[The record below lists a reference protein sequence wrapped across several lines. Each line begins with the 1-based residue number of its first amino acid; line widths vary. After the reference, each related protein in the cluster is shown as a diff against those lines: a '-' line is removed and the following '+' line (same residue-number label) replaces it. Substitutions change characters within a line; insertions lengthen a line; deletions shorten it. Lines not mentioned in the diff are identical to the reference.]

1 MQKAKETINKSIWSS
16 IFDCQGLLQLEVV
29 ELWDLHYSCVHC
41 SPSIV
46 GGLDNALRLDQL
58 SIIDNKLTRIPAR
71 PARELVFPSP
81 SSSSWWSVVASWLP
95 AASCRDPRPTSP
107 EGLLCTTISC
117 KGFAR
122 GQSSFRI
129 VRWIA

>member
-1 MQKAKETINKSIWSS
+1 MVIDFRLSGPAPVGS
-16 IFDCQGLLQLEVV
+16 CGVV

-58 SIIDNKLTRIPAR
+58 SIIDGGNKLT
-71 PARELVFPSP
+71 VYHQT
-81 SSSSWWSVVASWLP
+81 SSWACVSVSKFIKLVVGGRFV
-95 AASCRDPRPTSP
+95 AASCQLPETRESRPTSP